1 MRTLFIAATLAATAM
16 ASATLANAAD
26 FRQYPGFKDKDS
38 FIEMTNDKGLIV
50 EITLRCGKRE
60 NGTVRA
66 GIMTYSK
73 MERLY
78 CSSQN
83 RCYRD
88 ALKAAD
94 QTCGY

>member
-1 MRTLFIAATLAATAM
+1 MRTLLIAATLATA
-16 ASATLANAAD
+16 ALITGLANAAD

-38 FIEMTNDKGLIV
+38 FVEMTNDMGLIV
-50 EITLRCGKRE
+50 EITLRCGTRA
-60 NGTVRA
+60 NGKVKP

-73 MERLY
+73 VERLY

-94 QTCGY
+94 QTCGD

>member
-1 MRTLFIAATLAATAM
+1 MRTLLIAATLATTTV
-16 ASATLANAAD
+16 ASATFASAAD
-26 FRQYPGFKDKDS
+26 FRQYPGFNNKDS
-38 FIEMTNDKGLIV
+38 FIEMTHDMGLIV
-50 EITLRCGKRE
+50 EITLRCGKRA
-60 NGTVRA
+60 NGKVKA

-73 MERLY
+73 VERLY
-78 CSSQN
+78 CSSRN

>member
-1 MRTLFIAATLAATAM
+1 MRTLLIAATLAATAFT
-16 ASATLANAAD
+16 STNFANAAD

-38 FIEMTNDKGLIV
+38 FVEMTNDMGLIV
-50 EITLRCGKRE
+50 EITLRCGKRA
-60 NGTVRA
+60 NGKVKA

-73 MERLY
+73 VERLY

-94 QTCGY
+94 QTCGD

>member
-1 MRTLFIAATLAATAM
+1 MRTLLIAATLAASTLTATSY
-16 ASATLANAAD
+16 AVAQD
-26 FRQYPGFKDKDS
+26 FRQYPGFKDKDA
-38 FIEMTNDKGLIV
+38 FVEMTNDMGLIV
-50 EITLRCGKRE
+50 EITLRCGRRA
-60 NGTVRA
+60 NGKIKA

-73 MERLY
+73 LERLY

-94 QTCGY
+94 QTCGG

>member
-1 MRTLFIAATLAATAM
+1 MRTFLILALIITGATLF
-16 ASATLANAAD
+16 ASVSQASD
-26 FRQYPGFKDKDS
+26 FRLYPGFRDKDA
-38 FIEMTNDKGLIV
+38 FVEMTHDKGLIV
-50 EITLRCGKRE
+50 EITLRCGIDAKGR
-60 NGTVRA
+60 VQP

-73 MERLY
+73 IERLY

-94 QTCGY
+94 QTCG